1 MKVGNTLVILSILL
15 TTLSGLAVIASAEDE
30 QSPDDLTMFFGNVS
44 LGGEWAQLGTEIVAY
59 IDDEPR
65 GNVTITTEG
74 QYRYLAVS
82 GDESDNG
89 KTVTFKVAE
98 LDADDA
104 KWTVDWVPGSTPESV
119 RLNLHVGPAP
129 TTPAPAYGGSGGGS
143 GGSGLLPATTSTDE
157 NASAVSGEAGSSST
171 SSTTEPVTS
180 ETETTTTPEE
190 PGAESD
196 DDSGFLSGFGMILA
210 VIVVAGIIVAV
221 YLVSKRS

>member
-30 QSPDDLTMFFGNVS
+30 QPPDDLTMFFGNVS
-44 LGGEWAQLGTEIVAY
+44 LGGEWAQPGTEIVAY

-74 QYRYLAVS
+74 RYANLAVS

-98 LDADDA
+98 LNADDA

-119 RLNLHVGPAP
+119 NLDLQVGPAP
-129 TTPAPAYGGSGGGS
+129 TTPAPAYGGSGGGGS

-157 NASAVSGEAGSSST
+157 NASAVSGETESSSSSST
-171 SSTTEPVTS
+171 EPTTS
-180 ETETTTTPEE
+180 AAETTTTPEE

-210 VIVVAGIIVAV
+210 VILVAGIIVAV